1 MKKWIIFFCVYL
13 FVSCNFHE
21 TLIQNEDKI
30 EQNLLSRSISPM
42 ISPVFEW
49 WDTTSISLLGI
60 NSPVT
65 LPWYNGASTQIPS
78 YMLHN
83 YRPEDGWEMV
93 YNYCINTSPGEIGK
107 NYIIFYNKL
116 TGILRV
122 FYYNNNNVTSASTT
136 FWGINVSQTTSL
148 LNAAGGFSLPMSI
161 RFNNPTIYV
170 TNLTSVPSKS
180 VSLGWNCFDIELAYD
195 DKLNNKETHFNIG
208 IYNVNKENL
217 KLDGDIQLETD
228 GTIVTHLPSQYP
240 GWVNNTSKTVGSSAK
255 DYVGKLLKK
264 TSLGKTATNIITGGV
279 SSLVSSGAKWF
290 LSSLVGKRD
299 NTYNSDVQLTTKGTV
314 NISGNIESLNTPN
327 ILPLANNPLPGCV
340 KNSNDSFLPSYDKP
354 LGVWGVEK
362 LPKIHVYP
370 KTLWG
375 LSNNTPHSQ
384 YNKYELYNFHQEEL
398 YYFYPDSLKI
408 KINPAV
414 LELIEHY
421 DTEIR
426 CIFEGKN
433 KNPQYYNPFCLNDFS
448 PNENWCYGMK
458 GSDEQFYTDTSI
470 MVFDGPL
477 HLWGKIGYIRGF
489 VSCGTE
495 GWGGLTER
503 QFYDLYDGIL
513 GHPPIIPGIPVSTG
527 TPGMRSGK
535 FHYKVTITLYPKS
548 PYDTTP
554 IVLMRTFLP
563 EYDYGNDIHCQLTGW
578 MTRRDHFRF

>member
-1 MKKWIIFFCVYL
+1 MVRK
-13 FVSCNFHE
+13 
-21 TLIQNEDKI
+21 
-30 EQNLLSRSISPM
+30 
-42 ISPVFEW
+42 
-49 WDTTSISLLGI
+49 ISL
-60 NSPVT
+60 
-65 LPWYNGASTQIPS
+65 
-78 YMLHN
+78 
-83 YRPEDGWEMV
+83 
-93 YNYCINTSPGEIGK
+93 K
-107 NYIIFYNKL
+107 KKL
-116 TGILRV
+116 E
-122 FYYNNNNVTSASTT
+122 
-136 FWGINVSQTTSL
+136 
-148 LNAAGGFSLPMSI
+148 
-161 RFNNPTIYV
+161 
-170 TNLTSVPSKS
+170 KS
-180 VSLGWNCFDIELAYD
+180 
-195 DKLNNKETHFNIG
+195 
-208 IYNVNKENL
+208 
-217 KLDGDIQLETD
+217 
-228 GTIVTHLPSQYP
+228 
-240 GWVNNTSKTVGSSAK
+240 
-255 DYVGKLLKK
+255 
-264 TSLGKTATNIITGGV
+264 SLGKTVTNIINGGV

-290 LSSLVGKRD
+290 LGSLVGKQD
-299 NTYNSDVQLTTKGTV
+299 NTYSSSVQITTLGNVTL
-314 NISGNIESLNTPN
+314 SGNIESLNTPN

-408 KINPAV
+408 KINPTV

-426 CIFEGKN
+426 CIFEEKN
-433 KNPQYYNPFCLNDFS
+433 KKPQYYNPFCLNDFS
-448 PNENWCYGMK
+448 QNENWCYGMK

-470 MVFDGPL
+470 MVFDGSL
-477 HLWGKIGYIRGF
+477 HLRGKVENIRGF

-513 GHPPIIPGIPVSTG
+513 GHPPVIPGIPVFTG
-527 TPGMRSGK
+527 TPGMGSGK
-535 FHYKVTITLYPKS
+535 FYYKVTITLYPKS

-578 MTRRDHFRF
+578 MTRRDHFRY

>member
-1 MKKWIIFFCVYL
+1 MKNWFLFLCLYIFF
-13 FVSCNFHE
+13 SCDFHE
-21 TLIQNEDKI
+21 NLIVSENSMDS
-30 EQNLLSRSISPM
+30 NLCSRSITP
-42 ISPVFEW
+42 ITSPVFKW
-49 WDTTSISLLGI
+49 WDTTNISLLGI
-60 NSPVT
+60 NTPVT

-78 YMLHN
+78 YMLHD

-93 YNYCINTSPGEIGK
+93 YNYCINISPGEIGK
-107 NYIIFYNKL
+107 NYIIFYNKF
-116 TGILRV
+116 TGILRT
-122 FYYNNNNVTSASTT
+122 FYYNNYDVTIASTT
-136 FWGINVSQTTSL
+136 FWKVTLNSSTSL
-148 LNAAGGFSLPMSI
+148 FNGIGSNSLIISK
-161 RFNNPTIYV
+161 RFNNPSVYV
-170 TNLTSVPSKS
+170 TNLTVVPSKS
-180 VSLGWNCFDIELAYD
+180 VARGWNCFDVELAYD
-195 DKLNNKETHFNIG
+195 DQIKNTNSQFSISAYNKTNGNIDLHG
-208 IYNVNKENL
+208 AINL
-217 KLDGDIQLETD
+217 ESD
-228 GTIVTHLPSQYP
+228 GTIVTQLGSQYP
-240 GWVNNTSKTVGSSAK
+240 NWVNNASKAVGNGAK
-255 DYVGKLLKK
+255 NFVEKKLEKS
-264 TSLGKTATNIITGGV
+264 SLGKTVTNIINGGV

-290 LSSLVGKRD
+290 LGSLVGKQD
-299 NTYNSDVQLTTKGTV
+299 NTYSSSVQITTLGNVTL
-314 NISGNIESLNTPN
+314 SGNIESLNTPN

-408 KINPAV
+408 KINPTV

-426 CIFEGKN
+426 CIFEEKN
-433 KNPQYYNPFCLNDFS
+433 KKPQYYNPFCLNDFS
-448 PNENWCYGMK
+448 QNENWCYGMK

-470 MVFDGPL
+470 MVFDGSL
-477 HLWGKIGYIRGF
+477 HLRGKVENIRGF